1 MDRKAILGFGLIIA
15 AIFFF
20 QSKFYYEKILHKP
33 HPSTVWEQKQK
44 EQKRKLDSLEA
55 AAKAANPDSATKIPE
70 KPPAVSAPGKPL
82 PPAAA
87 TAPVPVKTGK
97 PYVIESP
104 LYIAKIDPLGARL
117 VSWKMK
123 GYKSVSGSDTTNDT
137 ELIPQNS
144 AGALNLRFGGVNYDS
159 LPFALVSS
167 GSTINTMILE
177 ENDTLVL
184 RFVSRTTQ
192 GEIEK
197 EFRFRGKDWRTGLVL
212 RKRSL
217 GVSKLELGWL
227 SGIRRVDSQGV
238 EVAGQGSGPGGY
250 SGFVLWGDEV
260 EEADDFSNNV
270 REYTGQIRWVCVR
283 DGYFGSILMLSES
296 RDASVEFKQDIKD
309 KNVVQMSYAL
319 SEDFESDS
327 VQYEFFAGPMQHSL
341 LKSYGQEL
349 EGTIFQGYSWFLRAD
364 IWFPALC
371 GFVLWLLNF
380 FYGLV
385 PDYGLAIILLTIVSR
400 VIMIP
405 LTNKSQ
411 KSMAAMKDLQ
421 PKMNEIRARYKGE
434 PQKMNAELMK
444 LYKKHGINPMGAGC
458 LPMVLQMPIFIS
470 LFVALRKAVELRGA
484 DTFLPWV
491 SDLSKPDILFH
502 LPFSLPFY
510 GSGVCLLP
518 ILMAGFTFVQNKMT
532 IKDPNQKA
540 MIYFMPIFL
549 LFLFNSFPAGLNL
562 YWTLSTALG
571 IVQQWFV
578 ERKKRPAAVLPQKA

>member
-1 MDRKAILGFGLIIA
+1 MDRKAIIGFILIIG

-20 QSKFYYEKILHKP
+20 QSKIYYEKILHKP

-55 AAKAANPDSATKIPE
+55 AAKAVKPDTAQKSPAAPPAIVAPK
-70 KPPAVSAPGKPL
+70 KALPPAV
-82 PPAAA
+82 PA
-87 TAPVPVKTGK
+87 VKAGK
-97 PYVIESP
+97 PYVVESP
-104 LYIAKIDPLGARL
+104 LYVAKIDPLGARL

-123 GYKSVSGSDTTNDT
+123 GYKSVAGSDTITDT

-144 AGALNLRFGGVNYDS
+144 SGALNLRFGGVNYDS
-159 LPFALVSS
+159 LPFVPASADS
-167 GSTINTMILE
+167 GNLQWTINA
-177 ENDTLVL
+177 NDSLTL
-184 RFVSRTTQ
+184 RFVCRTGQ

-197 EFRFRGKDWRTGLVL
+197 EFRFRGSDWRTGLVL
-212 RKRSL
+212 RKRGL
-217 GVSKLELGWL
+217 GVSKMELGWL
-227 SGIRRVDSQGV
+227 GGIRSVDSVAAQ
-238 EVAGQGSGPGGY
+238 VAGQSSGPGGY
-250 SGFVLWGDEV
+250 AGFVLWGDEV
-260 EEADDFSNNV
+260 EQADDFNNNV
-270 REYTGQIRWVCVR
+270 REYTGQIRWVCIK
-283 DGYFGSILMLSES
+283 DGYFGSILILPQS
-296 RDASVEFKQDIKD
+296 RDAAVEFKQDMKE
-309 KNVVQMSYAL
+309 KNVVQMRYVL
-319 SEDFESDS
+319 GEDFESDTLA
-327 VQYEFFAGPMQHSL
+327 YEFFAGPMQHSL
-341 LKSYGQEL
+341 LKTYGLEL
-349 EGTIFQGYSWFLRAD
+349 DRTIFQGYSWFLRAD
-364 IWFPALC
+364 IWFPVLC

-380 FYGLV
+380 FYRLV

-421 PKMNEIRARYKGE
+421 PKMNDIRARYKGE

-470 LFVALRKAVELRGA
+470 LFIALRKAVELRGA
-484 DTFLPWV
+484 DTFLPWI
-491 SDLSKPDILFH
+491 SDLSQPDILFH
-502 LPFSLPFY
+502 LPFKLPFY
-510 GSGVCLLP
+510 GTGVALLP
-518 ILMAGFTFVQNKMT
+518 IMMAAFTFVQNKMP

-571 IVQQWFV
+571 IVQQWFI
-578 ERKKRPAAVLPQKA
+578 ERKRSVAVVPQKA